1 MVKLYAL
8 LMTARAAVV
17 ERIDGLGTEES
28 GQGLTEYAFILF
40 LVSVV
45 AVLALTNLGQSITAI
60 LTKVAQD
67 I

>member
-1 MVKLYAL
+1 MSKLFAHL
-8 LMTARAAVV
+8 FTARAAVV
-17 ERIDGLGTEES
+17 ERIEGLRTEES